1 MRNNVILTLMV
12 KQGCVGCSD
21 SAVAYPHPTLQP
33 FLSLSLIPEIFTHP
47 RTGITMDPLT
57 ALGLASN
64 IVQFVDF
71 ASKLISQSH
80 EIYRSADGALEDNV
94 ALEHVAKN
102 LSRLGGELK
111 SKRADIKTGRE
122 ALARERQWAKEDGRV
137 IPEPEK
143 VTAGKQLQQLSE
155 ECSAVSNELLQ
166 ELEKL
171 KIKGPHKRWESFR
184 QALNSVWSQ
193 KKIRALET
201 GLEGIRKQLDTTLL
215 VCLRYGIAFI

>member
-1 MRNNVILTLMV
+1 
-12 KQGCVGCSD
+12 
-21 SAVAYPHPTLQP
+21 
-33 FLSLSLIPEIFTHP
+33 
-47 RTGITMDPLT
+47 MDPLT

-94 ALEHVAKN
+94 VLEYVAKN
-102 LSRLGGELK
+102 LSRLGDELK
-111 SKRADIKTGRE
+111 SKQADIKTGRE
-122 ALARERQWAKEDGRV
+122 ALARERDWAKKDGRV

-143 VTAGKQLQQLSE
+143 VTAAGKQLQQLSK

-171 KIKGPHKRWESFR
+171 KIKEPHKRWESFR

-193 KKIRALET
+193 EKIRALET
-201 GLEGIRKQLDTTLL
+201 RLEGIRKQLDTTLL
-215 VCLRYGIAFI
+215 VCLRYDIAFI

>member
-1 MRNNVILTLMV
+1 
-12 KQGCVGCSD
+12 
-21 SAVAYPHPTLQP
+21 
-33 FLSLSLIPEIFTHP
+33 
-47 RTGITMDPLT
+47 MDPLT

-80 EIYRSADGALEDNV
+80 EIYQSADGALEDNL

-122 ALARERQWAKEDGRV
+122 ALAREREWAKKDGRV
-137 IPEPEK
+137 ISSPEK
-143 VTAGKQLQQLSE
+143 VTAAGKQLQQLSK

-193 KKIRALET
+193 EKIRALET
-201 GLEGIRKQLDTTLL
+201 RLEGIRKQLDTTLL
-215 VCLRYGIAFI
+215 VCLRYDIVFI

>member
-1 MRNNVILTLMV
+1 
-12 KQGCVGCSD
+12 
-21 SAVAYPHPTLQP
+21 
-33 FLSLSLIPEIFTHP
+33 
-47 RTGITMDPLT
+47 MDPLT

-102 LSRLGGELK
+102 LSKLGNELK
-111 SKRADIKTGRE
+111 SKRADITTGRK
-122 ALARERQWAKEDGRV
+122 ALAWGGEWARKDGSV
-137 IPEPEK
+137 ISEPEK
-143 VTAGKQLQQLSE
+143 VTAAGKQLQQLSKD
-155 ECSAVSNELLQ
+155 CSAVSNELLQ

-193 KKIRALET
+193 EKIRALET
-201 GLEGIRKQLDTTLL
+201 RLEGIRKQLDTTLL
-215 VCLRYGIAFI
+215 VCLRYEIAFL